1 MAPTVITYDHP
12 LNERIR
18 TLLRLED
25 LFAKF
30 LFFSAKPDVIDH
42 HAAIISLF
50 EILEV
55 AGRADLKTDLLQE
68 LERQKVVLE
77 ALRNNPA
84 ILESALNEVLA
95 GIKRTSGHLYSLPGK
110 FGQHL
115 RENEWLMSIKQRT
128 NIPGGVCEFDLPS
141 YHYWLN
147 QECVARQQNLSQ
159 WIAPLLPIHDGLAI
173 VLKMLRDSGASSR
186 HTANQGSFQ
195 QMLSGKSVQM
205 LRVAPQ
211 SSLPCYPEV
220 SANKYAINI
229 RFTHFGSERS
239 RVCDQPIDFDLTLCS
254 L

>member
-1 MAPTVITYDHP
+1 MALTVITYDHP

-18 TLLRLED
+18 TFLRLED

-30 LFFSAKPDVIDH
+30 SFFSARTDVIDH
-42 HAAIISLF
+42 HAAVISLF
-50 EILEV
+50 EIIEV

-68 LERQKVVLE
+68 LRRQKTLLE
-77 ALRNNPA
+77 ALRNTPA
-84 ILESALNEVLA
+84 ILETALNEVLV
-95 GIKRTSGHLYSLPGK
+95 GIKRTSEHLCGLPGK
-110 FGQHL
+110 IGQHL

-128 NIPGGVCEFDLPS
+128 NIPGGVCEFDMPS

-147 QECVARQQNLSQ
+147 QPCATRQQDFSQ
-159 WIAPLLPIHDGLAI
+159 WIAPLLPICDGITI

-186 HTANQGSFQ
+186 RTADQGLFQ

-205 LRVAPQ
+205 LRVTPQ
-211 SSLPCYPEV
+211 NGPPCYPEI

-229 RFTHFGSERS
+229 RFTRFGSERS
-239 RVCDQPIDFDLTLCS
+239 RVCDKPIDFDLTLCN